1 MLWEMGDFFRRLFYP
16 LLLPAIVFAVW
27 ANAWSAKLDRTP
39 TRMPAQTPPAFY
51 DDGSVLAQTPPR
63 TGYGFAR
70 DDVGD
75 SDEDHSVASVRDPDD
90 E

>member
-1 MLWEMGDFFRRLFYP
+1 MGDVLRRLLYP

-39 TRMPAQTPPAFY
+39 TRMPFS
-51 DDGSVLAQTPPR
+51 DDGSDVAQAPSR
-63 TGYGFAR
+63 DGYGLAR
-70 DDVGD
+70 DADD
-75 SDEDHSVASVRDPDD
+75 YDDDHSVASVRDRDD

>member
-1 MLWEMGDFFRRLFYP
+1 MGDVLRRLLYP

-39 TRMPAQTPPAFY
+39 TRMPARTPPAFY
-51 DDGSVLAQTPPR
+51 DDGSDVAQAPSR
-63 TGYGFAR
+63 DGYGLAR
-70 DDVGD
+70 DADD
-75 SDEDHSVASVRDPDD
+75 YDDDHSVASVRDRDD

>member
-1 MLWEMGDFFRRLFYP
+1 MLREMGDFLRRLFYP

-39 TRMPAQTPPAFY
+39 TRMPAQVPPAFY
-51 DDGSVLAQTPPR
+51 DDGSAMAQTPSR

-75 SDEDHSVASVRDPDD
+75 SDDDHSVASVRDRDD